1 METEQ
6 LYEAYQPLLFSLAYR
21 ILGSVMDAEDIVH
34 DVFIAVNNIED
45 VQSIENMKAYLCKMA
60 TNRSIDTLRSTA
72 HKRNVYVG
80 MVTRAIC
87 GRV

>member
-45 VQSIENMKAYLCKMA
+45 VQSIEKYE
-60 TNRSIDTLRSTA
+60 SIF
-72 HKRNVYVG
+72 V
-80 MVTRAIC
+80 
-87 GRV
+87 

>member
-1 METEQ
+1 METER

-45 VQSIENMKAYLCKMA
+45 VQSIENMKAYLW
-60 TNRSIDTLRSTA
+60 
-72 HKRNVYVG
+72 KRL
-80 MVTRAIC
+80 MSQQSHL
-87 GRV
+87 